1 MVYIPPSFDKL
12 VNDLTGNSATLTI
25 TPPND
30 PGYVQT
36 NIFYRRITGPNGIPE
51 PAWTSGGAYVGAAG
65 VQGTKQVMGLQDNQ
79 LYEFI
84 LTAESATDYSY
95 PSITL
100 RVVISTNAEPTH
112 LRILENIAT
121 WLRSI
126 NTAGGYNFTIGEVKT
141 IRTPGQAGLD
151 EYPGAVVYEANEQR
165 DDTHP
170 LGATTNHM
178 IIYVEG
184 WFQSYEDVDI
194 EIERWRAD
202 LEVALLQDRRRG
214 GDAVTTHIRAVQKA
228 ASEGAEPYGGI
239 FMELDVHYRT
249 DFGNPYQRR

>member
-1 MVYIPPSFDKL
+1 MVYIPPSFDNL

-30 PGYVQT
+30 VGYVQT

-51 PAWTSGGAYVGAAG
+51 STWSSGGIYIGAAG
-65 VQGTKQVMGLQDNQ
+65 VQGLHQVSGLQVDQ

-84 LTAESATDYSY
+84 LTAESAADYSP
-95 PSITL
+95 PSMAR
-100 RVVISTNAEPTH
+100 RVVISVNVEPVH

-126 NTAGGYNFTIGEVKT
+126 TKVDGYNFDIRQVKT

-151 EYPGAVVYEANEQR
+151 EYPGAVVYEATEERN
-165 DDTHP
+165 DTHP
-170 LGATTNHM
+170 IGATTNHM

-184 WFQSYEDVDI
+184 WFQSYENVDI

-202 LEVALLQDRRRG
+202 LEIALLQDRRRG
-214 GDAVTTHIRAVQKA
+214 GDAITTHIRAVQKA
-228 ASEGAEPYGGI
+228 ASEGAEPFGGI
-239 FMELDVHYRT
+239 FLELDVHYRT